1 MTETRGFVCP
11 VTGEPCTG
19 PDCLRRHLL
28 ERAPEAWEFF
38 DQRDETGS
46 YAPCPLGCR
55 AGLYLIFLM
64 LMNMWARPCINL
76 SVVVRVREPTNH
88 LVGTQLSDTGATRP
102 FAKQITGLAFA
113 SVDRKIA
120 SVANSIAVSNTLT
133 AVCSA
138 AIFSSRGAAV

>member
-55 AGLYLIFLM
+55 AGLYLIFSDADEHVAPPLYH
-64 LMNMWARPCINL
+64 AGTDQSL
-76 SVVVRVREPTNH
+76 SRHTVVGYWRYQAILPSKLQGLHSRVWTERSH
-88 LVGTQLSDTGATRP
+88 LS
-102 FAKQITGLAFA
+102 QIP
-113 SVDRKIA
+113 
-120 SVANSIAVSNTLT
+120 
-133 AVCSA
+133 
-138 AIFSSRGAAV
+138 